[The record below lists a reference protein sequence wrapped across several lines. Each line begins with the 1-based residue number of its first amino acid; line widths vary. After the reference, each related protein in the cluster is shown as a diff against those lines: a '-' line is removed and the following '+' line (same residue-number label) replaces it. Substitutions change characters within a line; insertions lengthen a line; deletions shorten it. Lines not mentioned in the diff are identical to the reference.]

1 MLISSIVLI
10 FNPHRPR
17 SMGVLPDVSNIRL
30 NVVISAWICIALGS
44 GLLLSD
50 GSMFAMSISAP
61 LSIGGVILL
70 IIGLSM
76 DNEDAKSEFTHE
88 SWTPSASFM
97 PDAGRPMFRIDTTL
111 DEPIRTSILCGRC
124 ANLVWVDGKSRAN
137 SPAHHA
143 VLNYGS
149 QRKNECGETQ
159 VLGNRQVSIT
169 PGMAGEE

>member
-1 MLISSIVLI
+1 MPNLLNSADIQ
-10 FNPHRPR
+10 PHRPR
-17 SMGVLPDVSNIRL
+17 SMGVLPDVSNSRL

-44 GLLLSD
+44 GLILSD

-61 LSIGGVILL
+61 LSLGGVILL

-76 DNEDAKSEFTHE
+76 DNEDGKSEITQE

-124 ANLVWVDGKSRAN
+124 ANIVWVDGKKPSRFTCQ
-137 SPAHHA
+137 S
-143 VLNYGS
+143 
-149 QRKNECGETQ
+149 CGTE
-159 VLGNRQVSIT
+159 LWGL
-169 PGMAGEE
+169 EEE

>member
-1 MLISSIVLI
+1 
-10 FNPHRPR
+10 
-17 SMGVLPDVSNIRL
+17 
-30 NVVISAWICIALGS
+30 VVISAWICIALGS

-50 GSMFAMSISAP
+50 GSTFTMSISVP

-76 DNEDAKSEFTHE
+76 DNEDAKSEITHE

-124 ANLVWVDGKSRAN
+124 ANIVWVDGKKPSKFTCP
-137 SPAHHA
+137 SCDTELWEP
-143 VLNYGS
+143 
-149 QRKNECGETQ
+149 
-159 VLGNRQVSIT
+159 
-169 PGMAGEE
+169 EEE